1 MFSKNKHNNPIKKVL
16 KKMYV
21 TVARPYMFIPAIRKI
36 PVQFPYKD
44 EKWGISFLGIY
55 KKMDRFHPY
64 YFTDVVW
71 KQFEDIQVR
80 CTAYFAERLT
90 DLYGEDYM
98 TPPPESK
105 RIAHEI
111 TAYWR

>member
-1 MFSKNKHNNPIKKVL
+1 MDHSDKTNKKGL
-16 KKMYV
+16 
-21 TVARPYMFIPAIRKI
+21 IPFRDKAIWASCDGMGTLLAWNI
-36 PVQFPYKD
+36 FAAY
-44 EKWGISFLGIY
+44 LT
-55 KKMDRFHPY
+55 Y